1 MSTISKNSENV
12 DRYTNAV
19 NEIACD
25 SLTLDEQAAL
35 ARLLVAYIET
45 EGEFESQRTADYC
58 EYQGAVD
65 FLWMANR
72 IDLNQK
78 FALLDLLG

>member
-1 MSTISKNSENV
+1 MSTISKGSETV
-12 DRYTNAV
+12 DRYTKAV
-19 NEIACD
+19 NEITCE
-25 SLTLDEQAAL
+25 SLTCDEQAAL
-35 ARLLVAYIET
+35 ARMLVAYIET